1 MQFCAV
7 YQAEAEVL
15 LHLRLT
21 FAPSGQRIGPLA
33 CVVQGVPI
41 DAVRDRVAVQD
52 PGDHGR
58 QLALGGDHEHLID
71 QAQPVGNP
79 AHVDQGPAL
88 IPSGEPEQVGVV
100 EAAGDLHGLA
110 CRRVARLVVPGPHLL
125 QPGGDQQP
133 APLGA
138 VVTRFVE
145 QALRTG
151 EPTAGGYRLTSEQQ
165 AVADPERDPDRGQEV
180 TRLEVRPVCPFEGG
194 HVRIRLAHH
203 VRGPP
208 QRLEVARG
216 QSGRAIGL
224 RQREKRLAPGRPR
237 QGFPSAIEHCDGV
250 RHSSSVAPEDPLG
263 PTTST
268 TRRLVGQQPRRSPSA
283 AT

>member
-1 MQFCAV
+1 MHLTLHVGRLAANELVELAAVVRGGGAFDLLAGDRPGTAQVMQFCPV

-33 CVVQGVPI
+33 CVVQGVPV
-41 DAVRDRVAVQD
+41 DAVRDRVAVHD

-71 QAQPVGNP
+71 QSQPVRDP

-100 EAAGDLHGLA
+100 EAAGDVRGLA

-125 QPGGDQQP
+125 QPGGDEQP

-138 VVTRFVE
+138 VLTGFVE
-145 QALRTG
+145 QPLRTS
-151 EPTAGGYRLTSEQQ
+151 EPTAGGHGLTSEQQ
-165 AVADPERDPDRGQEV
+165 AVADPERDPDRGQDV

-194 HVRIRLAHH
+194 HVGIRVAHH
-203 VRGPP
+203 VRGPT
-208 QRLEVARG
+208 QRLKIARG
-216 QSGRAIGL
+216 
-224 RQREKRLAPGRPR
+224 
-237 QGFPSAIEHCDGV
+237 
-250 RHSSSVAPEDPLG
+250 
-263 PTTST
+263 
-268 TRRLVGQQPRRSPSA
+268 
-283 AT
+283 